1 MDVFGL
7 RAFLAIC
14 NRKLNL
20 LTITQGFEPVA
31 LNGAEVYK
39 DIWTIFLCDKT
50 VAFGLIEPLHGTR
63 NC

>member
-1 MDVFGL
+1 MG
-7 RAFLAIC
+7 AFLTIRD
-14 NRKLNL
+14 RKLDL

-39 DIWTIFLCDKT
+39 DIRTIFLRDKT
-50 VAFGLIEPLHGTR
+50 VAFGLIESLHGTR